1 LIVAA
6 QPYSWGLTALFVL
19 FMLMDVGIK
28 LTRLPIVDESMVQLG
43 FHPGLLGFWIGVIE
57 AVLLVL
63 YVVPRTSVL
72 GAILFMGIFGG
83 AIAVHLRVGD
93 PVFSHD
99 LFGVYLGV
107 IMWGGLWLR
116 DPALR
121 ALFPVRRAAMSARR
135 RNSPRP
141 HTCRHEGDPGSAS
154 TMSTG
159 PMPKIAITT
168 GSAMPRGTPS

>member
-1 LIVAA
+1 MNAKA
-6 QPYSWGLTALFVL
+6 MRWTGWGLTALFVL

-28 LTRLPIVDESMVQLG
+28 LMRLPIVDDSMVQLG
-43 FHPGLLGFWIGVIE
+43 FHPGPLGFWIGALE
-57 AVLLVL
+57 AILLIL

-83 AIAVHLRVGD
+83 AIATHLRVGD
-93 PVFSHD
+93 PVLSHD

-121 ALFPVRRAAMSARR
+121 ALFPVRRTA
-135 RNSPRP
+135 
-141 HTCRHEGDPGSAS
+141 
-154 TMSTG
+154 
-159 PMPKIAITT
+159 K
-168 GSAMPRGTPS
+168 